1 MSATRVL
8 KGGGFLLPLL
18 LMIELAMGAYAQ
30 TTAQSQVPEIHQLMK
45 EVLEH
50 QRDVDKPMENYAYT
64 SVRVTEDLDSKGKV
78 TKTERNELEIFFV
91 NGHGIARKVK
101 KDGQPL
107 TESEEKK
114 ETERVTKAV
123 EMAQKPEPEKPK
135 SEMSLSEILES
146 VEIRNPRQE
155 NYHGRP
161 TYVFDFVGRKDLKA
175 HGMSEDV
182 SKKIQGTVWIDVADR
197 VVAHLDVGLND
208 NFHIGWGMLA
218 NIEKGSNFHFEQ
230 GPVDGEVWL
239 STGGD
244 VTIGARLLLVKGVR
258 QHLTMRNTDFKRF
271 HVDAQQGKDVKV
283 VVPEKRP

>member
-1 MSATRVL
+1 MCVVRVL
-8 KGGGFLLPLL
+8 KCGGSAMSLL
-18 LMIELAMGAYAQ
+18 LMVELAIGTQAQ
-30 TTAQSQVPEIHQLMK
+30 APAQPPMPEIHQLMK
-45 EVLEH
+45 EVQEH
-50 QRDVDKPMENYAYT
+50 QKAVEKLMENYTYT
-64 SVRVTEDLDSKGKV
+64 SVEVTEDLDSKGKV

-161 TYVFDFVGRKDLKA
+161 TYVFDFVGRKDLNA
-175 HGMSEDV
+175 HGMAEDV
-182 SKKIQGTVWIDVADR
+182 SKKLQGTVWIDVADR
-197 VVAHLDVGLND
+197 VAAHLDVSLND

-230 GPVDGEVWL
+230 GPVDDNVWL
-239 STGGD
+239 SIGGD

-258 QHLTMRNTDFKRF
+258 QHMTMRNTDFKRF
-271 HVDAQQGKDVKV
+271 HVDTQQGKDVKV
-283 VVPEKRP
+283 VPELRP

>member
-1 MSATRVL
+1 MCVVRVL
-8 KGGGFLLPLL
+8 KCGGSAMSLL
-18 LMIELAMGAYAQ
+18 LMVELAIGTQAQ
-30 TTAQSQVPEIHQLMK
+30 APAQPPMPEIHQLMK
-45 EVLEH
+45 EVQEH
-50 QRDVDKPMENYAYT
+50 QKAVEKLMENYTYT
-64 SVRVTEDLDSKGKV
+64 SVEVTEDLDSKGKV

-161 TYVFDFVGRKDLKA
+161 TYVFDFVGRKDLNA
-175 HGMSEDV
+175 HGMAEDV
-182 SKKIQGTVWIDVADR
+182 SKKLQGTVWIDVADR
-197 VVAHLDVGLND
+197 VVAHLDVSLND

-230 GPVDGEVWL
+230 GPVDDNVWL
-239 STGGD
+239 SIGGD

-258 QHLTMRNTDFKRF
+258 QHMTMRNTDFKRF
-271 HVDAQQGKDVKV
+271 HVDTQQGKDVKV
-283 VVPEKRP
+283 VPELRP